1 MDILNFFSLIIMY
14 VVRKQTNKAKTK
26 TNCSPVCIAGKGSI
40 KIMYTRISISMKSLR
55 HSAFPHGWVLMTQAS
70 QVIV

>member
-1 MDILNFFSLIIMY
+1 M
-14 VVRKQTNKAKTK
+14 QANKAKAK
-26 TNCSPVCIAGKGSI
+26 TQLCSPVCIAGKGSI

-70 QVIV
+70 QVIA